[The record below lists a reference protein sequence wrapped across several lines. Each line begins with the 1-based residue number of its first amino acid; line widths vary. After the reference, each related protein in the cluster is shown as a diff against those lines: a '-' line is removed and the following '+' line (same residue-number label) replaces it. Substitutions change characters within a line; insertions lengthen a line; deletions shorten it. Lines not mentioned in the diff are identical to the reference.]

1 MYRAQAGPA
10 LFFLI
15 RLFKLQMS
23 WRVLL
28 AHQQECQLSY
38 VLAGTSQGSQGK
50 VLISQDLGSRQIG
63 ANNLALF
70 SVIFSELLER
80 VLNFSL
86 RYLVFFEYIQGQT
99 ALHTYIVPPG
109 VCQIQCTFHK
119 AIEILHLVQ
128 YNLEFPI
135 HQKRDCSED

>member
-1 MYRAQAGPA
+1 MYRAQAKPA

-15 RLFKLQMS
+15 RLFKFQMS

-70 SVIFSELLER
+70 SVIFSELLKNTPQF
-80 VLNFSL
+80 LSNIWYFL
-86 RYLVFFEYIQGQT
+86 RRSVSTQHIQGQT
-99 ALHTYIVPPG
+99 LTLLP
-109 VCQIQCTFHK
+109 
-119 AIEILHLVQ
+119 
-128 YNLEFPI
+128 
-135 HQKRDCSED
+135 